1 MHEYPLIAKQKN
13 NQHDYIK
20 YPLII
25 AGPCSIENL
34 EDMKEYCEL
43 LLKNNIHYVRA
54 ALFKPRTSPHDF
66 QGLQEVG
73 LFILKKLKE
82 LYPIKL
88 VTEVTDSKQLELIQP
103 YVDVIQIGARNMQN
117 FELLKK
123 VGKTDKVILLKR
135 GFANT
140 IDEWL
145 GACEYI
151 MENGNSNII
160 LCERGIR
167 TFDSEL
173 RNTLDLAGAVYT
185 KQLTNLPVII
195 DPSHATG
202 RSSLI
207 EPLSLAS
214 LSAGLDGIMIEIHKN
229 PQSALSDGAQ
239 SITLPAFQNLID
251 KINKLLS
258 NN

>member
-1 MHEYPLIAKQKN
+1 M
-13 NQHDYIK
+13 HDYPIIEK
-20 YPLII
+20 RKNDPKDYIENPLII

-34 EDMKEYCEL
+34 EDMKEICEL
-43 LLKNNIHYVRA
+43 LLKYDVHYVRA

-66 QGLQEVG
+66 QGLKELG
-73 LFILKKLKE
+73 LFILKKIKE

-88 VTEVTDSKQLELIQP
+88 VTEVTDSKQLELILP
-103 YVDVIQIGARNMQN
+103 YVDVIQVGARNMQN

-123 VGKTDKVILLKR
+123 LGKTDKVILLKR

-151 MENGNSNII
+151 MENGNHNII

-167 TFDSEL
+167 TFDNEL

-202 RSSLI
+202 KSSLI
-207 EPLSLAS
+207 EPLSLAGFA
-214 LSAGLDGIMIEIHKN
+214 AGLDGIMIEVHKN
-229 PQSALSDGAQ
+229 PSAALSDGAQ
-239 SITLPAFQNLID
+239 SIDFTQFID
-251 KINKLLS
+251 LMNKIKK
-258 NN
+258 

>member
-239 SITLPAFQNLID
+239 SITLPAFQNLIG

>member
-1 MHEYPLIAKQKN
+1 MHDYPLIMKHKN
-13 NQHDYIK
+13 DPKNFIE

-34 EDMKEYCEL
+34 EDMKECCEL
-43 LLKNNIHYVRA
+43 LLKNNIHYCRA

-66 QGLQEVG
+66 QGLREVG

-82 LYPIKL
+82 QYPIKL
-88 VTEVTDSKQLELIQP
+88 VTEVTDSKQLELILP

-151 MENGNSNII
+151 MENGNQNII

-167 TFDSEL
+167 TFDNEL
-173 RNTLDLAGAVYT
+173 RNTLDIAGAVYT

-202 RSSLI
+202 KSQLI
-207 EPLSLAS
+207 EPLSLAG
-214 LSAGLDGIMIEIHKN
+214 LAAGLDGFMIEVHKN
-229 PQSALSDGAQ
+229 PEKALSDGMQ
-239 SITLPAFQNLID
+239 SITFDEFQHLID
-251 KINKLLS
+251 RIKK
-258 NN
+258 

>member
-1 MHEYPLIAKQKN
+1 MHEYPLIAKQKDC
-13 NQHDYIK
+13 QHDYIK

-73 LFILKKLKE
+73 LFILKKIKE

-123 VGKTDKVILLKR
+123 VGRTDKVILLKR

-145 GACEYI
+145 GACEYL
-151 MENGNSNII
+151 MENGNSQII

-207 EPLSLAS
+207 EPLSLATF
-214 LSAGLDGIMIEIHKN
+214 SAGLDGVMIEIHKN
-229 PQSALSDGAQ
+229 PQKALSDGAQ
-239 SITLPAFQNLID
+239 SITLPEFQQLVD
-251 KINKLLS
+251 KINKLIS
-258 NN
+258 